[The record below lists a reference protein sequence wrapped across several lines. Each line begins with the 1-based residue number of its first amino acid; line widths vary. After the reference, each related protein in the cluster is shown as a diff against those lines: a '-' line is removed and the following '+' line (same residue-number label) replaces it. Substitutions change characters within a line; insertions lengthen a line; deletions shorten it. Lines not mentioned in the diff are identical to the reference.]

1 MRKRLISILAVLSLL
16 AALCTGAAFAAD
28 ETENASNYEIGDIV
42 TYGNYEQDGFYS
54 NGEET
59 IEWIVIARDRDNH
72 ALLLSRYCLDALPYN
87 EDGGD
92 VSWEDSS
99 IRAWLNGEFLESAFG
114 GDPNG
119 FICTAECKTKDG
131 RSGTDGG
138 ENTTDRIFLLAVD
151 EVTQYFPK
159 ESLRRAP
166 VTEYA
171 KEQGAEYDKNGNGW
185 WWLRTPGKTQDMA
198 AGVHTAG
205 GVNYDGRDVD
215 RTDLCIR
222 PALWLDLDVVTA
234 YLSDSTQDGG
244 EADAADDGTGAEKTA
259 DNGGTKKTV
268 DTEKLMHSGYIK
280 LGSLEDGTIY
290 VYGRSD
296 EEGAVE
302 GFAGNVIYL
311 IGDGFEQSFEAR
323 WFAKYDDQKLEWTD
337 IDGDGEDEL
346 VFIAYLASGTGVI
359 IEELSVFEPQPDGS
373 FEHHYLS
380 LEKMEELLNEHLTAK
395 VRGENITLTLTEN
408 GSRTSENCTELAGP
422 GELDMFTWYMLEDG
436 KYSVE
441 LTTLLH
447 KEGGKYVYANPLLA
461 EHRGTY
467 DPFEGTL
474 DDGDT
479 VDDGNYIMAAWHIIA
494 DVVYDGEDFA
504 LENLRFKY
512 LTYK

>member
-28 ETENASNYEIGDIV
+28 EAENASNYEIGDIV

-92 VSWEDSS
+92 VTWEDSS

-119 FICTAECKTKDG
+119 FICTAECRTKDG

-159 ESLRRAP
+159 ESSRRAP

-234 YLSDSTQDGG
+234 YFSDS
-244 EADAADDGTGAEKTA
+244 
-259 DNGGTKKTV
+259 TKKTV
-268 DTEKLMHSGYIK
+268 DTDKLMHSGYTAF
-280 LGSLEDGTIY
+280 GHLEDGTIY
-290 VYGRSD
+290 VCGRSD
-296 EEGAVE
+296 EEGTVD

-323 WFAKYDDQKLEWTD
+323 WNANKNNDQKLEWTD

-346 VFIAYLASGTGVI
+346 VLIADIASGTGVNM
-359 IEELSVFEPQPDGS
+359 EELSVFKPQPDGS

-380 LEKMEELLNEHLTAK
+380 FEKMEELLNEYLTAK
-395 VRGENITLTLTEN
+395 VKGENITLTLTEN
-408 GSRTSENCTELAGP
+408 GSRTSENCTEFAGP
-422 GELDMFTWYMLEDG
+422 GIDMFNCYTLEDG

-441 LTTLLH
+441 LTALLH
-447 KEGGKYVYANPLLA
+447 KEGGKYVYENPYLA
-461 EHRGTY
+461 LSDDAYDHDKGT
-467 DPFEGTL
+467 
-474 DDGDT
+474 DGDDYIT
-479 VDDGNYIMAAWHIIA
+479 VALGIYA

-504 LENLRFKY
+504 LENLRFFRFIE
-512 LTYK
+512 

>member
-28 ETENASNYEIGDIV
+28 EAENASNYEIGDIV
-42 TYGNYEQDGFYS
+42 TYGGYEQDGFYS

-92 VSWEDSS
+92 VTWEDSS

-159 ESLRRAP
+159 ESSRRAP

-234 YLSDSTQDGG
+234 YLSDST
-244 EADAADDGTGAEKTA
+244 
-259 DNGGTKKTV
+259 KKTV
-268 DTEKLMHSGYIK
+268 DADKLMHSGYTAF
-280 LGSLEDGTIY
+280 GHLEDGTIY
-290 VYGRSD
+290 VCGRSD
-296 EEGAVE
+296 EEGTVD

-311 IGDGFEQSFEAR
+311 IDDGFEQSFEAR
-323 WFAKYDDQKLEWTD
+323 WNANKNNDQKLEWTD

-346 VFIAYLASGTGVI
+346 VLIADIASGTGVNMD
-359 IEELSVFEPQPDGS
+359 ELSVFEPQPDGS

-380 LEKMEELLNEHLTAK
+380 FEKLEELLNEYLTAK
-395 VRGENITLTLTEN
+395 VREENITLTLTEN
-408 GSRTSENCTELAGP
+408 GSRTSENCTESAGP
-422 GELDMFTWYMLEDG
+422 GIDMFNCYTLEDG

-441 LTTLLH
+441 LTALLH
-447 KEGGKYVYANPLLA
+447 KEGGKYVYENPYLA
-461 EHRGTY
+461 WLRGTY
-467 DPFEGTL
+467 DPFEGTV
-474 DDGDT
+474 GDE
-479 VDDGNYIMAAWHIIA
+479 DYITAALSIYA

-504 LENLRFKY
+504 LENL
-512 LTYK
+512 TYK

>member
-1 MRKRLISILAVLSLL
+1 MRKRLISMLAVLSLL
-16 AALCTGAAFAAD
+16 AAPCTGAAFAAD
-28 ETENASNYEIGDIV
+28 EAENASNYEIGDIV
-42 TYGNYEQDGFYS
+42 TYGGYEQDGFYS

-87 EDGGD
+87 EVGGD
-92 VSWEDSS
+92 VTWEDSS

-119 FICTAECKTKDG
+119 FICTAECRTKDG

-159 ESLRRAP
+159 ESSRRAP

-234 YLSDSTQDGG
+234 YFSDS
-244 EADAADDGTGAEKTA
+244 
-259 DNGGTKKTV
+259 TKKTV
-268 DTEKLMHSGYIK
+268 DADKLMHSGYTAF
-280 LGSLEDGTIY
+280 GHLEDGTIY
-290 VYGRSD
+290 VCGRSD
-296 EEGAVE
+296 EEGTVD

-323 WFAKYDDQKLEWTD
+323 WLAKYDDQKLEWTD

-346 VFIAYLASGTGVI
+346 VLIADIASGTGVNMD
-359 IEELSVFEPQPDGS
+359 ELSVFEPKPDGS

-380 LEKMEELLNEHLTAK
+380 FEKMEELLNEYLTAK

-408 GSRTSENCTELAGP
+408 GSRTSENCTESAGP
-422 GELDMFTWYMLEDG
+422 GIDMINRYTLEDG

-441 LTTLLH
+441 LTALLH
-447 KEGGKYVYANPLLA
+447 KEGGKYVYENPYLA
-461 EHRGTY
+461 WLRGTY
-467 DPFEGTL
+467 DPFEGT
-474 DDGDT
+474 
-479 VDDGNYIMAAWHIIA
+479 VDDEDYITAVRHIIT

-504 LENLRFKY
+504 LENLGFIK
-512 LTYK
+512 

>member
-1 MRKRLISILAVLSLL
+1 MRKRRISILAVLSLL

-28 ETENASNYEIGDIV
+28 EAENASNYEIGDIV
-42 TYGNYEQDGFYS
+42 TYGYYEQDGFYS

-92 VSWEDSS
+92 VTWEDSS

-119 FICTAECKTKDG
+119 FICTAECRTKDG

-151 EVTQYFPK
+151 EVTRYLPK
-159 ESLRRAP
+159 ESSRRAP

-234 YLSDSTQDGG
+234 YFSDS
-244 EADAADDGTGAEKTA
+244 
-259 DNGGTKKTV
+259 TKKTV
-268 DTEKLMHSGYIK
+268 DADKLMHSGYTAF
-280 LGSLEDGTIY
+280 GHLEDGTIY
-290 VYGRSD
+290 VCGRSD
-296 EEGAVE
+296 EEGTVD

-311 IGDGFEQSFEAR
+311 IGESFEQSFEAR
-323 WFAKYDDQKLEWTD
+323 WSAKYNDQKLEWTD

-346 VFIAYLASGTGVI
+346 VLIADIDSGTGVNMD
-359 IEELSVFEPQPDGS
+359 ELSVFEPQPDGS

-380 LEKMEELLNEHLTAK
+380 FEKLEELLNEYLTAK
-395 VRGENITLTLTEN
+395 VREENITLTLTEN
-408 GSRTSENCTELAGP
+408 GSRTSENCTEFAGP
-422 GELDMFTWYMLEDG
+422 GIDMFNCYTLEDG

-441 LTTLLH
+441 LTALLH
-447 KEGGKYVYANPLLA
+447 KEGGKYVYENPYLA
-461 EHRGTY
+461 WLRGTY
-467 DPFEGTL
+467 DPFEGTV
-474 DDGDT
+474 GDEDYIT
-479 VDDGNYIMAAWHIIA
+479 VALGIYA

-504 LENLRFKY
+504 LENLRFIK
-512 LTYK
+512 

>member
-1 MRKRLISILAVLSLL
+1 MRKRLISILAVLPLL

-42 TYGNYEQDGFYS
+42 TYGGYEQDGFYS

-92 VSWEDSS
+92 VTWEDSS
-99 IRAWLNGEFLESAFG
+99 IRVWLNGEFLESAFG

-159 ESLRRAP
+159 ESSRRAP

-234 YLSDSTQDGG
+234 YFSDS
-244 EADAADDGTGAEKTA
+244 
-259 DNGGTKKTV
+259 TKKTV
-268 DTEKLMHSGYIK
+268 DADKLMHSGYTAF
-280 LGSLEDGTIY
+280 GHLEDGTIY
-290 VYGRSD
+290 VCGRSD
-296 EEGAVE
+296 EEGTVD

-311 IGDGFEQSFEAR
+311 IGDVFEQSFEAR
-323 WFAKYDDQKLEWTD
+323 WNANKNNDQKLEWTD

-346 VFIAYLASGTGVI
+346 VLIADIASGTGVNM
-359 IEELSVFEPQPDGS
+359 EELSVFEPKPDGS

-380 LEKMEELLNEHLTAK
+380 FEKMEELLNEYLTAK
-395 VRGENITLTLTEN
+395 VREENITLTLTEN
-408 GSRTSENCTELAGP
+408 GSRTGENCTEFAGP
-422 GELDMFTWYMLEDG
+422 GIDMFSRYTLEDG

-441 LTTLLH
+441 LTALLH
-447 KEGGKYVYANPLLA
+447 KEGGEYVYENPYLA
-461 EHRGTY
+461 WLRGTY
-467 DPFEGTL
+467 DPVEG
-474 DDGDT
+474 T
-479 VDDGNYIMAAWHIIA
+479 VDDEDYITAARHIIA

-504 LENLRFKY
+504 LENLRFIRFIK
-512 LTYK
+512 

>member
-28 ETENASNYEIGDIV
+28 EAENASNYEIGDIV

-92 VSWEDSS
+92 VTWEDSS

-159 ESLRRAP
+159 ESSRRAP

-234 YLSDSTQDGG
+234 YFSDS
-244 EADAADDGTGAEKTA
+244 
-259 DNGGTKKTV
+259 TKKTV
-268 DTEKLMHSGYIK
+268 DADKLMHSGYTAF
-280 LGSLEDGTIY
+280 GHLEDGTIY
-290 VYGRSD
+290 VCGRSD
-296 EEGAVE
+296 EEGTVD

-311 IGDGFEQSFEAR
+311 IGDVFEQSFEAR
-323 WFAKYDDQKLEWTD
+323 WNANKNNDQKLEWTD

-346 VFIAYLASGTGVI
+346 VLIADIASGTGVNM
-359 IEELSVFEPQPDGS
+359 EELSVFEPKPDGS

-380 LEKMEELLNEHLTAK
+380 FEKMEELLNEHLTAK
-395 VRGENITLTLTEN
+395 VGEENITLTLTEN
-408 GSRTSENCTELAGP
+408 GSRTSENCTEFAGP
-422 GELDMFTWYMLEDG
+422 GIDMINRYTLEDG
-436 KYSVE
+436 KCSVCF
-441 LTTLLH
+441 TTLLH
-447 KEGGKYVYANPLLA
+447 KEGGKYVYENPYLA
-461 EHRGTY
+461 WLRGTY
-467 DPFEGTL
+467 DPFEGT
-474 DDGDT
+474 
-479 VDDGNYIMAAWHIIA
+479 VDDEDYITAARHIIA

-504 LENLRFKY
+504 LENLGFNK
-512 LTYK
+512 

>member
-92 VSWEDSS
+92 VTWEDSS

-138 ENTTDRIFLLAVD
+138 ENTMDRIFLLAVD

-159 ESLRRAP
+159 ESSRRAP

-234 YLSDSTQDGG
+234 YFSDS
-244 EADAADDGTGAEKTA
+244 
-259 DNGGTKKTV
+259 TKKTV
-268 DTEKLMHSGYIK
+268 DADKLMHSGYTAF
-280 LGSLEDGTIY
+280 GRLEDGTIY
-290 VYGRSD
+290 VCGRSD
-296 EEGAVE
+296 DEGNTDST
-302 GFAGNVIYL
+302 FRNVIYL
-311 IGDGFEQSFEAR
+311 FGDGFEQSFEAR
-323 WFAKYDDQKLEWTD
+323 WNANKNNDQKLEWTD

-346 VFIAYLASGTGVI
+346 VLIADIASGTGVNM
-359 IEELSVFEPQPDGS
+359 EELSVFEPQPDGS

-380 LEKMEELLNEHLTAK
+380 FEKMEELLNEYLTAK

-408 GSRTSENCTELAGP
+408 GSRTGENCTESAGP
-422 GELDMFTWYMLEDG
+422 GIDMFSRYTLKDG
-436 KYSVE
+436 KCSVE
-441 LTTLLH
+441 LTALLH
-447 KEGGKYVYANPLLA
+447 KEGGEYVYANPYLA
-461 EHRGTY
+461 LSDDAY
-467 DPFEGTL
+467 DPDMGT
-474 DDGDT
+474 DGDDYIT
-479 VDDGNYIMAAWHIIA
+479 VALGIYA

-504 LENLRFKY
+504 LENLRFIRFIK
-512 LTYK
+512 

>member
-92 VSWEDSS
+92 VTWEDSS

-159 ESLRRAP
+159 ESSRRAP

-215 RTDLCIR
+215 RIDLCIR

-234 YLSDSTQDGG
+234 YFSDS
-244 EADAADDGTGAEKTA
+244 
-259 DNGGTKKTV
+259 TKKTV
-268 DTEKLMHSGYIK
+268 DADKLMHSGYTAF
-280 LGSLEDGTIY
+280 GHLEDGTIY
-290 VYGRSD
+290 VCGRSD
-296 EEGAVE
+296 EEGAVD

-323 WFAKYDDQKLEWTD
+323 WNANKNNDQKLEWTD

-346 VFIAYLASGTGVI
+346 VFIADIASGTGVNMD
-359 IEELSVFEPQPDGS
+359 ELSVFEPQPDGS
-373 FEHHYLS
+373 FDHHYLS

-408 GSRTSENCTELAGP
+408 GSRTSENCTEFAGP
-422 GELDMFTWYMLEDG
+422 GIDMFNCYTLEDG

-441 LTTLLH
+441 LTALLH
-447 KEGGKYVYANPLLA
+447 KEGGKYVYENPYLA
-461 EHRGTY
+461 WLRGTY
-467 DPFEGTL
+467 DPFEGTV
-474 DDGDT
+474 GDE
-479 VDDGNYIMAAWHIIA
+479 DYITAALGIHA

-504 LENLRFKY
+504 LENLGFNK
-512 LTYK
+512 

>member
-28 ETENASNYEIGDIV
+28 EAENASNYEIGDIV
-42 TYGNYEQDGFYS
+42 TYGGYEQDGFYS

-92 VSWEDSS
+92 VTWEDSS

-119 FICTAECKTKDG
+119 FICTAECRTKDG

-159 ESLRRAP
+159 ESSRRAP

-234 YLSDSTQDGG
+234 YLSDST
-244 EADAADDGTGAEKTA
+244 
-259 DNGGTKKTV
+259 KKTV
-268 DTEKLMHSGYIK
+268 DADKLMHSGYTAF
-280 LGSLEDGTIY
+280 GHLEDGTIY
-290 VYGRSD
+290 VCGRSD
-296 EEGAVE
+296 EEGTVD

-311 IGDGFEQSFEAR
+311 IDDGFEQSFEAR
-323 WFAKYDDQKLEWTD
+323 WNANKNNDQKLEWTD

-346 VFIAYLASGTGVI
+346 VLIADIASGTGVNMD
-359 IEELSVFEPQPDGS
+359 ELSVFEPQPDGS

-380 LEKMEELLNEHLTAK
+380 FEKLEELLNEYLTAK
-395 VRGENITLTLTEN
+395 VREENITLTLTEN
-408 GSRTSENCTELAGP
+408 GSRTSENCTESAGP
-422 GELDMFTWYMLEDG
+422 GIDMFNCYTREDG

-441 LTTLLH
+441 LTALLH
-447 KEGGKYVYANPLLA
+447 KEGGKYVYENPYLA
-461 EHRGTY
+461 WLRGTY
-467 DPFEGTL
+467 DPFEGTV
-474 DDGDT
+474 GDE
-479 VDDGNYIMAAWHIIA
+479 DYITAALSIYA

-504 LENLRFKY
+504 LENL
-512 LTYK
+512 TYK

>member
-92 VSWEDSS
+92 VTWEDSS

-159 ESLRRAP
+159 ESSRRAP

-234 YLSDSTQDGG
+234 YFSDS
-244 EADAADDGTGAEKTA
+244 
-259 DNGGTKKTV
+259 TKKTV
-268 DTEKLMHSGYIK
+268 DADKLMHSGYTAF
-280 LGSLEDGTIY
+280 GHLEDGTIY
-290 VYGRSD
+290 VCGRSD
-296 EEGAVE
+296 EEGTVD

-311 IGDGFEQSFEAR
+311 IGDVFEQSFEAR
-323 WFAKYDDQKLEWTD
+323 WNANKNNDQKLEWTD

-346 VFIAYLASGTGVI
+346 VLIADIASGTGVNM
-359 IEELSVFEPQPDGS
+359 EELSVFEPKPDGS

-380 LEKMEELLNEHLTAK
+380 FEKMEELLNEYLTAK
-395 VRGENITLTLTEN
+395 VGEENITLTLTEN
-408 GSRTSENCTELAGP
+408 GSRTSENCTESAGP
-422 GELDMFTWYMLEDG
+422 GIDMINRYTLEDG
-436 KYSVE
+436 KCSVCF
-441 LTTLLH
+441 TTLLH
-447 KEGGKYVYANPLLA
+447 KEGGEYVYANPDLA
-461 EHRGTY
+461 LSDDDY
-467 DPFEGTL
+467 DPDKGT
-474 DDGDT
+474 DGDDYIT
-479 VDDGNYIMAAWHIIA
+479 VALGIYA

-504 LENLRFKY
+504 LENLRFFRFIE
-512 LTYK
+512 

>member
-1 MRKRLISILAVLSLL
+1 MRKRLISLLAVLSLL

-28 ETENASNYEIGDIV
+28 EAENASNYEIGDIEIGDIV
-42 TYGNYEQDGFYS
+42 TYGGYEQDGFYS
-54 NGEET
+54 NDEET

-92 VSWEDSS
+92 VTWEDSS

-119 FICTAECKTKDG
+119 FICTAENKNRNG

-151 EVTQYFPK
+151 EVTRYLPK
-159 ESLRRAP
+159 ESSRRAP

-222 PALWLDLDVVTA
+222 PALWLDLNVVTA
-234 YLSDSTQDGG
+234 YFSDS
-244 EADAADDGTGAEKTA
+244 
-259 DNGGTKKTV
+259 TKKTV
-268 DTEKLMHSGYIK
+268 DADKLMHSGYTAF
-280 LGSLEDGTIY
+280 GHLEDGTIY
-290 VYGRSD
+290 VCGRSD
-296 EEGAVE
+296 EEGTVD

-323 WFAKYDDQKLEWTD
+323 WNANKNNDQKLEWTD

-346 VFIAYLASGTGVI
+346 VLIADIASGTGVNMD
-359 IEELSVFEPQPDGS
+359 ELSVFEPKPDGS

-380 LEKMEELLNEHLTAK
+380 FEKLEELLNEYLTAK
-395 VRGENITLTLTEN
+395 VGEENITLTLTEN
-408 GSRTSENCTELAGP
+408 GSRTSENCTESAGP
-422 GELDMFTWYMLEDG
+422 GIDMFSRYTLKDG
-436 KYSVE
+436 KCSVCF
-441 LTTLLH
+441 TTLLH
-447 KEGGKYVYANPLLA
+447 KEGGEYVYANPYLA
-461 EHRGTY
+461 LSDDAY
-467 DPFEGTL
+467 DPDTGT
-474 DDGDT
+474 DGDDYIT
-479 VDDGNYIMAAWHIIA
+479 VALGIYA

-504 LENLRFKY
+504 LENFRFFRFIE
-512 LTYK
+512 

>member
-92 VSWEDSS
+92 VTWEDSS

-159 ESLRRAP
+159 ESSRRAP

-234 YLSDSTQDGG
+234 YFSDSTQDGG

-259 DNGGTKKTV
+259 DNSGTKKTV
-268 DTEKLMHSGYIK
+268 DTAKLMRSGYIK
-280 LGSLEDGTIY
+280 LGHLEDGTIY
-290 VYGRSD
+290 VCGRSD
-296 EEGAVE
+296 EEGTVD

-311 IGDGFEQSFEAR
+311 IGESFEQSFEAR
-323 WFAKYDDQKLEWTD
+323 WLAKYDDQKLEWTD

-346 VFIAYLASGTGVI
+346 VLIADIDSGTGVNMD
-359 IEELSVFEPQPDGS
+359 ELSVFEPQPDGS

-380 LEKMEELLNEHLTAK
+380 FEKMEELLNEHLTAK

-408 GSRTSENCTELAGP
+408 GSRTSENCTEFAGP
-422 GELDMFTWYMLEDG
+422 GTDMFNCYTLEDG
-436 KYSVE
+436 KCSVCF
-441 LTTLLH
+441 TTLLH
-447 KEGGKYVYANPLLA
+447 KEGGKYVYENPYLA
-461 EHRGTY
+461 WLRGTY
-467 DPFEGTL
+467 DPFEGTV
-474 DDGDT
+474 GDEDYIT
-479 VDDGNYIMAAWHIIA
+479 VALSIYA

-504 LENLRFKY
+504 LENFRFFRFIE
-512 LTYK
+512 

>member
-28 ETENASNYEIGDIV
+28 EAENASNYEIGDIV

-92 VSWEDSS
+92 VTWEDSS

-151 EVTQYFPK
+151 EVTQYFPADT
-159 ESLRRAP
+159 SRRAP

-234 YLSDSTQDGG
+234 YFSDS
-244 EADAADDGTGAEKTA
+244 
-259 DNGGTKKTV
+259 TKKTV
-268 DTEKLMHSGYIK
+268 DADKLMHSGYTAF
-280 LGSLEDGTIY
+280 GHLEDGTIY
-290 VYGRSD
+290 VCGRSD
-296 EEGAVE
+296 EEGTVD

-311 IGDGFEQSFEAR
+311 IGDVFEQSFEAR
-323 WFAKYDDQKLEWTD
+323 WNANKNNDQKLEWTD

-346 VFIAYLASGTGVI
+346 VLIADIASGTGVNM
-359 IEELSVFEPQPDGS
+359 EELSVFEPQPDGS

-380 LEKMEELLNEHLTAK
+380 FEKLEELLNEYLTAK

-408 GSRTSENCTELAGP
+408 GSRTGENCTESAGP
-422 GELDMFTWYMLEDG
+422 GIDMFSRYTLEDG

-441 LTTLLH
+441 LTALLH
-447 KEGGKYVYANPLLA
+447 KEGGKYVYENPYLA
-461 EHRGTY
+461 WLRGTY
-467 DPFEGTL
+467 DPFEGTVE
-474 DDGDT
+474 DED
-479 VDDGNYIMAAWHIIA
+479 YITAAWHIIA

-504 LENLRFKY
+504 LENLGFNK
-512 LTYK
+512 

>member
-16 AALCTGAAFAAD
+16 AVLCTGAAFAAD

-92 VSWEDSS
+92 VTWEDSS

-159 ESLRRAP
+159 ESSRRAP

-234 YLSDSTQDGG
+234 YFSDST
-244 EADAADDGTGAEKTA
+244 
-259 DNGGTKKTV
+259 KKTM
-268 DTEKLMHSGYIK
+268 DADKLMHSGYTAF
-280 LGSLEDGTIY
+280 GHLEDGTIY
-290 VYGRSD
+290 VCGRSD
-296 EEGAVE
+296 EEGTVD

-311 IGDGFEQSFEAR
+311 IGDVFEQSFEAR
-323 WFAKYDDQKLEWTD
+323 WNANKNNDQKLEWTD

-346 VFIAYLASGTGVI
+346 VLIADIASGTGVNM
-359 IEELSVFEPQPDGS
+359 EELSVFEPQPDGS

-380 LEKMEELLNEHLTAK
+380 FEKMEELLNEYLTAK

-408 GSRTSENCTELAGP
+408 GSRTGENCTEFAEP
-422 GELDMFTWYMLEDG
+422 GIDMFSRYTLEDG

-441 LTTLLH
+441 LTVLLH
-447 KEGGKYVYANPLLA
+447 KEGGKYVYENPYLA
-461 EHRGTY
+461 WLRGTY
-467 DPFEGTL
+467 DPFEGT
-474 DDGDT
+474 
-479 VDDGNYIMAAWHIIA
+479 VDDEDYITAARHIIA

-504 LENLRFKY
+504 LENLRFIK
-512 LTYK
+512 

>member
-1 MRKRLISILAVLSLL
+1 MRKRLISMIAVLSLL

-28 ETENASNYEIGDIV
+28 ETENASNYEIGDIA
-42 TYGNYEQDGFYS
+42 TYGNYEHDGFYS

-92 VSWEDSS
+92 VTWEDSS

-159 ESLRRAP
+159 ESSRRAP

-234 YLSDSTQDGG
+234 YFSDS
-244 EADAADDGTGAEKTA
+244 
-259 DNGGTKKTV
+259 TKKTV
-268 DTEKLMHSGYIK
+268 DADKLMHSGYTAF
-280 LGSLEDGTIY
+280 GHLEDGTIY
-290 VYGRSD
+290 VCGRSD
-296 EEGAVE
+296 EEGTVD

-311 IGDGFEQSFEAR
+311 ISDVFEQSFEAR
-323 WFAKYDDQKLEWTD
+323 WNANKNNDQKLEWTD

-346 VFIAYLASGTGVI
+346 VLIADIASGTGVNM
-359 IEELSVFEPQPDGS
+359 EELSVFEPQPDGS

-380 LEKMEELLNEHLTAK
+380 FEKMEELLNEYLTAK

-408 GSRTSENCTELAGP
+408 GSRTGENCTEFAGP
-422 GELDMFTWYMLEDG
+422 GIDMFSRYTLEDG

-441 LTTLLH
+441 LTALLH
-447 KEGGKYVYANPLLA
+447 KEGGKYVYENPYLA
-461 EHRGTY
+461 WLRGTY
-467 DPFEGTL
+467 DPFEGT
-474 DDGDT
+474 
-479 VDDGNYIMAAWHIIA
+479 VDDENYITAARHIIA

-504 LENLRFKY
+504 LENLGFNK
-512 LTYK
+512 

>member
-28 ETENASNYEIGDIV
+28 ETENASNYEIGDIEIGNIV
-42 TYGNYEQDGFYS
+42 TYGGYEQDGFYS

-92 VSWEDSS
+92 VTWEDSS

-159 ESLRRAP
+159 ESSRRAP

-234 YLSDSTQDGG
+234 YFSDSTQDGD
-244 EADAADDGTGAEKTA
+244 EAAADDETGAEKTA

-268 DTEKLMHSGYIK
+268 DADKLMHSGYTAF
-280 LGSLEDGTIY
+280 GHLEDGTIY
-290 VYGRSD
+290 VCGRSD
-296 EEGAVE
+296 EEGTVD

-311 IGDGFEQSFEAR
+311 IGDVFEQSFEAR
-323 WFAKYDDQKLEWTD
+323 WNANKNNDQKLEWTD

-346 VFIAYLASGTGVI
+346 VLIADIASGTGVNM
-359 IEELSVFEPQPDGS
+359 EELSVFEPQPDGS

-380 LEKMEELLNEHLTAK
+380 FEKMEELLNEYLTAK

-408 GSRTSENCTELAGP
+408 GSRTGENCTESAGP
-422 GELDMFTWYMLEDG
+422 GIDMFSRYTLEDG

-441 LTTLLH
+441 LTALLH
-447 KEGGKYVYANPLLA
+447 KEGGEYVYANPYLA
-461 EHRGTY
+461 LSDDAY
-467 DPFEGTL
+467 DPDTGT
-474 DDGDT
+474 DGDDYIT
-479 VDDGNYIMAAWHIIA
+479 VALGIYA

-504 LENLRFKY
+504 LENLRFIRFIK
-512 LTYK
+512 

>member
-28 ETENASNYEIGDIV
+28 EAENASNYEIGDIV

-92 VSWEDSS
+92 VTWEDSS

-159 ESLRRAP
+159 ESSRRAP

-234 YLSDSTQDGG
+234 YFSDS
-244 EADAADDGTGAEKTA
+244 
-259 DNGGTKKTV
+259 TKKTV
-268 DTEKLMHSGYIK
+268 DADKLMHSGYTAF
-280 LGSLEDGTIY
+280 GHLEDGTIY
-290 VYGRSD
+290 VCGRSD
-296 EEGAVE
+296 EEGTVD

-311 IGDGFEQSFEAR
+311 IGDVFEQSFEAR
-323 WFAKYDDQKLEWTD
+323 WNANKNNDQKLEWTD

-346 VFIAYLASGTGVI
+346 VLIADIASGTGVNM
-359 IEELSVFEPQPDGS
+359 EELSVFEPQPDGS

-380 LEKMEELLNEHLTAK
+380 FEKLEELLNEYLTAK

-408 GSRTSENCTELAGP
+408 GSRTSENCTEFAGP
-422 GELDMFTWYMLEDG
+422 GIDMFSRYTLEDG

-441 LTTLLH
+441 LTALLH
-447 KEGGKYVYANPLLA
+447 KEGGKYVYENPYLA
-461 EHRGTY
+461 WLRGTY
-467 DPFEGTL
+467 DPFEGT
-474 DDGDT
+474 
-479 VDDGNYIMAAWHIIA
+479 VDDEDYITAAWHIIA

-504 LENLRFKY
+504 LENLGFNK
-512 LTYK
+512 

>member
-87 EDGGD
+87 EDGGN
-92 VSWEDSS
+92 VTWEDSS

-159 ESLRRAP
+159 ESSRRAP

-205 GVNYDGRDVD
+205 GVNYDGRDVN

-234 YLSDSTQDGG
+234 YLSDSTQDG
-244 EADAADDGTGAEKTA
+244 ENAAADGETGAEKTA
-259 DNGGTKKTV
+259 DNSGTKKTV
-268 DTEKLMHSGYIK
+268 DTAKLMRSGYIK
-280 LGSLEDGTIY
+280 LGHLEDGTIY
-290 VYGRSD
+290 VCGRSD
-296 EEGAVE
+296 EEGTVD

-323 WFAKYDDQKLEWTD
+323 WLAKYDDQKLEWTD

-346 VFIAYLASGTGVI
+346 VLIADIDSGTGVNMD
-359 IEELSVFEPQPDGS
+359 ELSVFEPQPDGS

-380 LEKMEELLNEHLTAK
+380 FEKMEELLNEYLTAK
-395 VRGENITLTLTEN
+395 VRGENITLMLTEN
-408 GSRTSENCTELAGP
+408 GSRTGENCTESAGP
-422 GELDMFTWYMLEDG
+422 GIDMFNCYTLEDG

-441 LTTLLH
+441 LTALLH
-447 KEGGKYVYANPLLA
+447 KEGGKYVYENPYLA
-461 EHRGTY
+461 WLRGTY
-467 DPFEGTL
+467 DPFEGTV
-474 DDGDT
+474 GDE
-479 VDDGNYIMAAWHIIA
+479 DYITAALSIYA

-504 LENLRFKY
+504 LENFRVFRFIE
-512 LTYK
+512 

>member
-92 VSWEDSS
+92 VTWEDSS

-159 ESLRRAP
+159 ESSRRAP

-234 YLSDSTQDGG
+234 YFSDSTKKIVD
-244 EADAADDGTGAEKTA
+244 AD
-259 DNGGTKKTV
+259 
-268 DTEKLMHSGYIK
+268 KLMHSGYTAF
-280 LGSLEDGTIY
+280 GHLEDGTIY
-290 VYGRSD
+290 VCGRSD
-296 EEGAVE
+296 EEGTVD

-311 IGDGFEQSFEAR
+311 IGDVFEQSFEAR
-323 WFAKYDDQKLEWTD
+323 WNANKNNDQKLEWTD

-346 VFIAYLASGTGVI
+346 VLIADIASGTGVNM
-359 IEELSVFEPQPDGS
+359 EELSVFEPQPDGS

-380 LEKMEELLNEHLTAK
+380 FEKMEELLNEHLTAK

-422 GELDMFTWYMLEDG
+422 GELDMFNWYMLEDG

-447 KEGGKYVYANPLLA
+447 KEGGKYVYANPYLA

-467 DPFEGTL
+467 DPFEGTV

-504 LENLRFKY
+504 LENLRFFRFIE
-512 LTYK
+512 

>member
-92 VSWEDSS
+92 VTWEDSS

-159 ESLRRAP
+159 ESSRRAP

-234 YLSDSTQDGG
+234 YFSDS
-244 EADAADDGTGAEKTA
+244 
-259 DNGGTKKTV
+259 TKKTV
-268 DTEKLMHSGYIK
+268 DADKLMHSGYTAF
-280 LGSLEDGTIY
+280 GHLEDGTIY
-290 VYGRSD
+290 VCGRSD
-296 EEGAVE
+296 EEGTVD

-311 IGDGFEQSFEAR
+311 IGDVFEQSFEAR
-323 WFAKYDDQKLEWTD
+323 WNANKNNDQKLEWTD

-346 VFIAYLASGTGVI
+346 VLIADIASGTGVNM
-359 IEELSVFEPQPDGS
+359 EELSVFEPQPDGS

-380 LEKMEELLNEHLTAK
+380 FEKLEELLNEHLTAK
-395 VRGENITLTLTEN
+395 VKGENITLTLTEN

>member
-28 ETENASNYEIGDIV
+28 EAENASNYEIGDIV

-92 VSWEDSS
+92 VTWEDSS

-159 ESLRRAP
+159 ESSRRAP

-234 YLSDSTQDGG
+234 YLSDSTQDGD
-244 EADAADDGTGAEKTA
+244 EAAADNETGAEKTT

-268 DTEKLMHSGYIK
+268 DTEKLMHSGYLM
-280 LGSLEDGTIY
+280 LGHLEDGTIY

>member
-28 ETENASNYEIGDIV
+28 ETENASNYEIGDIEIGDIV
-42 TYGNYEQDGFYS
+42 TYGGYEQDGFYS

-92 VSWEDSS
+92 VTWEDSS
-99 IRAWLNGEFLESAFG
+99 IRVWLNGEFLESAFG

-119 FICTAECKTKDG
+119 FICTTECKTKDG

-159 ESLRRAP
+159 ESSRRAP

-234 YLSDSTQDGG
+234 YFSDS
-244 EADAADDGTGAEKTA
+244 
-259 DNGGTKKTV
+259 TKKTV
-268 DTEKLMHSGYIK
+268 DADKLMHSGYTAF
-280 LGSLEDGTIY
+280 GPLEDGTIY
-290 VYGRSD
+290 VCGRSD
-296 EEGAVE
+296 EEGTVD

-311 IGDGFEQSFEAR
+311 IGNVFEQSFEAR
-323 WFAKYDDQKLEWTD
+323 WNANKNNDQKLEWTD

-346 VFIAYLASGTGVI
+346 VLIADIASGTGVNM
-359 IEELSVFEPQPDGS
+359 EELSVFEPQPDGS

-380 LEKMEELLNEHLTAK
+380 FEKMEELLNEHLTAK
-395 VRGENITLTLTEN
+395 VKGENITLTLTEN
-408 GSRTSENCTELAGP
+408 GSRTGENCTESAEP
-422 GELDMFTWYMLEDG
+422 GIDMFNCYTLEDG

-441 LTTLLH
+441 LTALLH
-447 KEGGKYVYANPLLA
+447 KEGGEYVYANPYLA
-461 EHRGTY
+461 LSDDAY
-467 DPFEGTL
+467 DPDMGT
-474 DDGDT
+474 DGDDYIT
-479 VDDGNYIMAAWHIIA
+479 VALGIYA

-504 LENLRFKY
+504 LENLGFNK
-512 LTYK
+512 

>member
-28 ETENASNYEIGDIV
+28 EAENASNYEIGDIV

-92 VSWEDSS
+92 VTWEDSS

-159 ESLRRAP
+159 ESSRRAP

-234 YLSDSTQDGG
+234 YFSDS
-244 EADAADDGTGAEKTA
+244 
-259 DNGGTKKTV
+259 TKKTV
-268 DTEKLMHSGYIK
+268 DADKLMHSGYTAF
-280 LGSLEDGTIY
+280 GHLEDGTIY
-290 VYGRSD
+290 VCGRSD
-296 EEGAVE
+296 EEGTVD

-323 WFAKYDDQKLEWTD
+323 WNANKNNDQKLEWTD

-346 VFIAYLASGTGVI
+346 VLIADIASGTGVNMD
-359 IEELSVFEPQPDGS
+359 ELSVFEPQPDGS

-380 LEKMEELLNEHLTAK
+380 FEKLEELLNEYLTAK

-408 GSRTSENCTELAGP
+408 GSRTSENCTEFAGP
-422 GELDMFTWYMLEDG
+422 GIDMFSRYTLEDG

-441 LTTLLH
+441 LTALLH
-447 KEGGKYVYANPLLA
+447 KEGGKYVYENPYLA
-461 EHRGTY
+461 LSDDAY
-467 DPFEGTL
+467 DPDTGT
-474 DDGDT
+474 DGDDYIT
-479 VDDGNYIMAAWHIIA
+479 VALGIYA

-504 LENLRFKY
+504 LENLRFIRFIK
-512 LTYK
+512 

>member
-28 ETENASNYEIGDIV
+28 EAENASNYEIGDIV

-92 VSWEDSS
+92 VTWEDSS

-159 ESLRRAP
+159 ESSRRAP

-234 YLSDSTQDGG
+234 YFSDS
-244 EADAADDGTGAEKTA
+244 
-259 DNGGTKKTV
+259 TKKTV
-268 DTEKLMHSGYIK
+268 DADKLMHSGYTAF
-280 LGSLEDGTIY
+280 GHLEDGTIY
-290 VYGRSD
+290 VCGRSD

-323 WFAKYDDQKLEWTD
+323 WNANKNNDQKLEWTD

-346 VFIAYLASGTGVI
+346 VLIADIASGTGVNM
-359 IEELSVFEPQPDGS
+359 EELSVFKPQPDGS

-380 LEKMEELLNEHLTAK
+380 FEKLEELLNEYLTAK

-408 GSRTSENCTELAGP
+408 GSRTSENCTESAGP
-422 GELDMFTWYMLEDG
+422 GIDMFSRYTLKDG
-436 KYSVE
+436 KCSVCF
-441 LTTLLH
+441 TTLLH
-447 KEGGKYVYANPLLA
+447 KEDGEYVYANPYLA
-461 EHRGTY
+461 LSDDAY
-467 DPFEGTL
+467 DPDTGT
-474 DDGDT
+474 DGDDYIT
-479 VDDGNYIMAAWHIIA
+479 VALGIYA

-504 LENLRFKY
+504 LENLRFIRFIK
-512 LTYK
+512 

>member
-92 VSWEDSS
+92 VTWEDSS

-119 FICTAECKTKDG
+119 FICTTECKTKDG

-138 ENTTDRIFLLAVD
+138 ENTTDRVFLLAVD

-159 ESLRRAP
+159 ESSRRAP

-234 YLSDSTQDGG
+234 YFSDS
-244 EADAADDGTGAEKTA
+244 
-259 DNGGTKKTV
+259 TKKTV
-268 DTEKLMHSGYIK
+268 DADKLMHSGYTAF
-280 LGSLEDGTIY
+280 GHLEDGTIY
-290 VYGRSD
+290 VCGRSD
-296 EEGAVE
+296 EEGAVD

-323 WFAKYDDQKLEWTD
+323 WNANKNNDQKLEWTD

-346 VFIAYLASGTGVI
+346 VLIADIASGTGVNMD
-359 IEELSVFEPQPDGS
+359 ELSVFEPQPDGS

-380 LEKMEELLNEHLTAK
+380 FEKLEELLNEHLTAK

-408 GSRTSENCTELAGP
+408 GSRTSENCTESAGP
-422 GELDMFTWYMLEDG
+422 GTDMINRYTLEDG
-436 KYSVE
+436 KCSVCF
-441 LTTLLH
+441 TTLLH
-447 KEGGKYVYANPLLA
+447 KEGGEYVYANPDLA
-461 EHRGTY
+461 LSDDAY
-467 DPFEGTL
+467 DPDTGT
-474 DDGDT
+474 DGDDYIT
-479 VDDGNYIMAAWHIIA
+479 VALGIYA

-504 LENLRFKY
+504 LENFRFFRFIE
-512 LTYK
+512 

>member
-92 VSWEDSS
+92 VTWEDSS

-159 ESLRRAP
+159 ESSRRAP

-234 YLSDSTQDGG
+234 YFSDS
-244 EADAADDGTGAEKTA
+244 
-259 DNGGTKKTV
+259 TKKTV
-268 DTEKLMHSGYIK
+268 DADKLMHSGYTAF
-280 LGSLEDGTIY
+280 GHLEDGTIY
-290 VYGRSD
+290 VCGRSD
-296 EEGAVE
+296 EEGTVD

-311 IGDGFEQSFEAR
+311 IGDVFEQSFEAR
-323 WFAKYDDQKLEWTD
+323 WNANKNNDQKLEWTD

-346 VFIAYLASGTGVI
+346 VLIADIASGTGVNM
-359 IEELSVFEPQPDGS
+359 EELSVFEPQPDGS

-380 LEKMEELLNEHLTAK
+380 FEKMEELLNEYLTAK
-395 VRGENITLTLTEN
+395 VREENITLTLTEN
-408 GSRTSENCTELAGP
+408 GSRTGENCTEFAGP
-422 GELDMFTWYMLEDG
+422 GIDMFNCYTLEDG

-479 VDDGNYIMAAWHIIA
+479 VDDENYITAARHIIA

-504 LENLRFKY
+504 LENL
-512 LTYK
+512 TYK

>member
-92 VSWEDSS
+92 VTWEDSS
-99 IRAWLNGEFLESAFG
+99 IHAWLNGEFLESAFG

-119 FICTAECKTKDG
+119 FICTDECKTKDG

-138 ENTTDRIFLLAVD
+138 ENTTDMIFLLAVD

-159 ESLRRAP
+159 ESSRRAP

-234 YLSDSTQDGG
+234 YFSDS
-244 EADAADDGTGAEKTA
+244 
-259 DNGGTKKTV
+259 TKKTV
-268 DTEKLMHSGYIK
+268 DADKLMHSGYTAF
-280 LGSLEDGTIY
+280 GHLEDGTIY
-290 VYGRSD
+290 VCGRSD
-296 EEGAVE
+296 EEGTVD

-311 IGDGFEQSFEAR
+311 IGDVFEQSFEAR
-323 WFAKYDDQKLEWTD
+323 WNANKNNDQKLEWTD

-346 VFIAYLASGTGVI
+346 VLIADIASGTGVNM
-359 IEELSVFEPQPDGS
+359 EELSVFEPQPDGS

-380 LEKMEELLNEHLTAK
+380 FEKMEELLNEYLTAK
-395 VRGENITLTLTEN
+395 VGEENITLTLTEN
-408 GSRTSENCTELAGP
+408 GSRTSENCTESAGP
-422 GELDMFTWYMLEDG
+422 GIDMINRYTLEDG
-436 KYSVE
+436 KCSVCF
-441 LTTLLH
+441 TTLLH
-447 KEGGKYVYANPLLA
+447 KEGGEYVYANPYLA
-461 EHRGTY
+461 ELRGTY
-467 DPFEGTL
+467 DPFEGTV

>member
-16 AALCTGAAFAAD
+16 AVLCTGVAFAAD

-92 VSWEDSS
+92 VTWEDSS

-159 ESLRRAP
+159 ESSRRAP

-234 YLSDSTQDGG
+234 YFSDS
-244 EADAADDGTGAEKTA
+244 
-259 DNGGTKKTV
+259 TKKTV
-268 DTEKLMHSGYIK
+268 DADKLMHSGYTAF
-280 LGSLEDGTIY
+280 GHLEDGTIY
-290 VYGRSD
+290 VCGRSD
-296 EEGAVE
+296 EEGTVD

-311 IGDGFEQSFEAR
+311 IGDVFEQSFEAR
-323 WFAKYDDQKLEWTD
+323 WNANKNNDQKLEWTD

-346 VFIAYLASGTGVI
+346 VLIADIDSGTGVNMD
-359 IEELSVFEPQPDGS
+359 ELSVFEPQPDGS

-380 LEKMEELLNEHLTAK
+380 FEKMEELLNEHLTAK
-395 VRGENITLTLTEN
+395 VKGENITLTLTEN
-408 GSRTSENCTELAGP
+408 GSRTSENCTAGP
-422 GELDMFTWYMLEDG
+422 GIDMFNCYTLEDG

-441 LTTLLH
+441 LTALLH
-447 KEGGKYVYANPLLA
+447 KEGGKYVYENPYLA
-461 EHRGTY
+461 WLRGTY
-467 DPFEGTL
+467 DPFEGTV
-474 DDGDT
+474 DDGD
-479 VDDGNYIMAAWHIIA
+479 YITAARHIIA

-504 LENLRFKY
+504 LENLRFIK
-512 LTYK
+512 

>member
-28 ETENASNYEIGDIV
+28 EAENASNYEIGDIV
-42 TYGNYEQDGFYS
+42 TYGGYEQDGFYS

-92 VSWEDSS
+92 VTWEDSS

-119 FICTAECKTKDG
+119 FICTAECRTKDG

-151 EVTQYFPK
+151 EVTRYLPK
-159 ESLRRAP
+159 ESSRRAP

-234 YLSDSTQDGG
+234 YFSDS
-244 EADAADDGTGAEKTA
+244 
-259 DNGGTKKTV
+259 TKKTV
-268 DTEKLMHSGYIK
+268 DADKLMHSGYMM
-280 LGSLEDGTIY
+280 LGHLEDGTIY

-296 EEGAVE
+296 KEGTVD
-302 GFAGNVIYL
+302 GYAGNVIYL
-311 IGDGFEQSFEAR
+311 IGESFEQSFEAR
-323 WFAKYDDQKLEWTD
+323 WLAKYNDQKLEWTD

-346 VFIAYLASGTGVI
+346 VLIADIDSGTGVNMD
-359 IEELSVFEPQPDGS
+359 ELSVFEPQPDGS

-380 LEKMEELLNEHLTAK
+380 FEKMEELLNEYLTAK
-395 VRGENITLTLTEN
+395 VGEENITLTLTEN

-422 GELDMFTWYMLEDG
+422 GELDMFSRYTLEDG

-441 LTTLLH
+441 LTALLH
-447 KEGGKYVYANPLLA
+447 KEGGKYVYENPYLA
-461 EHRGTY
+461 WLRGTY
-467 DPFEGTL
+467 DPFEGTV
-474 DDGDT
+474 GDE
-479 VDDGNYIMAAWHIIA
+479 DYITAALGIYA

-504 LENLRFKY
+504 LENLRFK
-512 LTYK
+512 

>member
-28 ETENASNYEIGDIV
+28 EAENASNYEIGDIV

-59 IEWIVIARDRDNH
+59 IEWIVVARDRDNH

-92 VSWEDSS
+92 VTWEDSS

-159 ESLRRAP
+159 ESSRRAP

-234 YLSDSTQDGG
+234 YFSDS
-244 EADAADDGTGAEKTA
+244 
-259 DNGGTKKTV
+259 TKKTV
-268 DTEKLMHSGYIK
+268 DADKLMHSGYTAF
-280 LGSLEDGTIY
+280 GHLEDGTIY
-290 VYGRSD
+290 VCGRSD
-296 EEGAVE
+296 EEGTVD

-311 IGDGFEQSFEAR
+311 IGDVFEQSFEAR
-323 WFAKYDDQKLEWTD
+323 WNANKNNDQKLEWTD

-346 VFIAYLASGTGVI
+346 VLIADIASGTGVNM
-359 IEELSVFEPQPDGS
+359 EELSVFEPQPDGS

-380 LEKMEELLNEHLTAK
+380 FEKMEELLNEYLTAK
-395 VRGENITLTLTEN
+395 VGEENITLTLTEN

-422 GELDMFTWYMLEDG
+422 GELDMFSRYTLEDG

-441 LTTLLH
+441 LTALLH
-447 KEGGKYVYANPLLA
+447 KEGGKYVYENPYLA
-461 EHRGTY
+461 WLRGTY
-467 DPFEGTL
+467 DPFEGT
-474 DDGDT
+474 
-479 VDDGNYIMAAWHIIA
+479 VDDEDYITAARHIIA

-504 LENLRFKY
+504 LENLRFFRFIE
-512 LTYK
+512 

>member
-28 ETENASNYEIGDIV
+28 EAENASNYEIGDIV
-42 TYGNYEQDGFYS
+42 TYGGYEQDGFYS

-92 VSWEDSS
+92 VTWEDSS

-131 RSGTDGG
+131 RSGTDGD

-159 ESLRRAP
+159 ESSRRAP

-234 YLSDSTQDGG
+234 YFSDS
-244 EADAADDGTGAEKTA
+244 
-259 DNGGTKKTV
+259 TKKTV
-268 DTEKLMHSGYIK
+268 DADKLMHSGYTAF
-280 LGSLEDGTIY
+280 GHLEDGTIY
-290 VYGRSD
+290 VCGRSD
-296 EEGAVE
+296 EEGTVD

-311 IGDGFEQSFEAR
+311 IGDVFEQSFEAR
-323 WFAKYDDQKLEWTD
+323 WNANKNNDQKLEWTD

-346 VFIAYLASGTGVI
+346 VLIADIASGTGVNM
-359 IEELSVFEPQPDGS
+359 EELSVFEPQPDGS

-380 LEKMEELLNEHLTAK
+380 FEKLEELLNEYLTAK

-408 GSRTSENCTELAGP
+408 GSRTSENRTESAGP
-422 GELDMFTWYMLEDG
+422 GIDMFSRYTLKDG
-436 KYSVE
+436 KCSVE
-441 LTTLLH
+441 LTALLH
-447 KEGGKYVYANPLLA
+447 KEGRKYVYENPYLA
-461 EHRGTY
+461 WLRGTY
-467 DPFEGTL
+467 DPFEGT
-474 DDGDT
+474 
-479 VDDGNYIMAAWHIIA
+479 VDDEDYITAARHIIA

-504 LENLRFKY
+504 LENLGFNK
-512 LTYK
+512 

>member
-42 TYGNYEQDGFYS
+42 TYGGYEQDGFYS

-92 VSWEDSS
+92 VTWEDSS

-119 FICTAECKTKDG
+119 FICTAECRTKDG

-159 ESLRRAP
+159 ESSRRAP

-222 PALWLDLDVVTA
+222 PALWLDLNVVTA

-268 DTEKLMHSGYIK
+268 DTEKLMHSGYLM
-280 LGSLEDGTIY
+280 LGHLEDGTIY

-296 EEGAVE
+296 EDGTVD

-323 WFAKYDDQKLEWTD
+323 WWAMYDDQKLEWTD

-359 IEELSVFEPQPDGS
+359 IEELSVFEPKPDGS

-408 GSRTSENCTELAGP
+408 GSRTGENCTELAGP
-422 GELDMFTWYMLEDG
+422 GIDMFSRYTLEDG
-436 KYSVE
+436 KCSVE

-447 KEGGKYVYANPLLA
+447 KEGGKYVYENPYLA
-461 EHRGTY
+461 WLRGTY
-467 DPFEGTL
+467 DPFEGT
-474 DDGDT
+474 
-479 VDDGNYIMAAWHIIA
+479 VDDEDYITAAWHIIA

-504 LENLRFKY
+504 LENLGFNK
-512 LTYK
+512 

>member
-28 ETENASNYEIGDIV
+28 ETKNASNYEIGDIV

-92 VSWEDSS
+92 VTWEDSS

-159 ESLRRAP
+159 ESSRRAP

-234 YLSDSTQDGG
+234 YFSDS
-244 EADAADDGTGAEKTA
+244 
-259 DNGGTKKTV
+259 TKKTV
-268 DTEKLMHSGYIK
+268 DADKLMHSGYTAF
-280 LGSLEDGTIY
+280 GHLEDGTIY
-290 VYGRSD
+290 VCGRSD
-296 EEGAVE
+296 EEGTVD

-311 IGDGFEQSFEAR
+311 IGESFEQNFEAR
-323 WFAKYDDQKLEWTD
+323 WLAKYDDQKLEWTD
-337 IDGDGEDEL
+337 IDGDGDDEL
-346 VFIAYLASGTGVI
+346 VFISDVASGTGVNMD
-359 IEELSVFEPQPDGS
+359 ELSVFEPQPDGS

-380 LEKMEELLNEHLTAK
+380 FEKMEELLNEYLTAK

-408 GSRTSENCTELAGP
+408 GSRTGENCTESAGP
-422 GELDMFTWYMLEDG
+422 GRDMINRYTLEDG
-436 KYSVE
+436 KCSVCF
-441 LTTLLH
+441 TTLLH
-447 KEGGKYVYANPLLA
+447 KEGGEYVYANPDLA
-461 EHRGTY
+461 LSDDAY
-467 DPFEGTL
+467 DPDKGT
-474 DDGDT
+474 DGDDYIT
-479 VDDGNYIMAAWHIIA
+479 VALGIYA

-504 LENLRFKY
+504 LENLRFFRFIE
-512 LTYK
+512 

>member
-92 VSWEDSS
+92 VTWEDSS

-159 ESLRRAP
+159 ESSRRAP

-234 YLSDSTQDGG
+234 YFSDS
-244 EADAADDGTGAEKTA
+244 
-259 DNGGTKKTV
+259 TKKTV
-268 DTEKLMHSGYIK
+268 DADKLMHSGYTAF
-280 LGSLEDGTIY
+280 GHLEDGTIY
-290 VYGRSD
+290 VCGRSD
-296 EEGAVE
+296 EEGTVD

-311 IGDGFEQSFEAR
+311 IGDVFEQSFEAR
-323 WFAKYDDQKLEWTD
+323 WNANKNNDQKLELTD

-346 VFIAYLASGTGVI
+346 VLIADIASGTGVNM
-359 IEELSVFEPQPDGS
+359 EELSVFEPQPDGS

-380 LEKMEELLNEHLTAK
+380 FEKLEELLNEYLTAK

-408 GSRTSENCTELAGP
+408 GSRTSENCTESAGP
-422 GELDMFTWYMLEDG
+422 GIDMFSRYTLEDG

-441 LTTLLH
+441 FTALLH
-447 KEGGKYVYANPLLA
+447 KEGGKYVYENPYLA
-461 EHRGTY
+461 WLRGTY
-467 DPFEGTL
+467 DPFEGT
-474 DDGDT
+474 
-479 VDDGNYIMAAWHIIA
+479 VDDEDYITAAWHIIA

-504 LENLRFKY
+504 LENLGFNK
-512 LTYK
+512 

>member
-1 MRKRLISILAVLSLL
+1 MRKRLISMIAVLSLL

-92 VSWEDSS
+92 ITWEDSS

-151 EVTQYFPK
+151 EVTQYFPADT
-159 ESLRRAP
+159 SRRAP

-234 YLSDSTQDGG
+234 YFSDS
-244 EADAADDGTGAEKTA
+244 
-259 DNGGTKKTV
+259 TKKTV
-268 DTEKLMHSGYIK
+268 DADKLMHSGYTAF
-280 LGSLEDGTIY
+280 GHLEDGTIY
-290 VYGRSD
+290 VCGRSD
-296 EEGAVE
+296 EEGTVD

-311 IGDGFEQSFEAR
+311 IGDVFEQSFEAR
-323 WFAKYDDQKLEWTD
+323 WNANKNNDQKLEWTD

-346 VFIAYLASGTGVI
+346 VLIADIASGTGVNM
-359 IEELSVFEPQPDGS
+359 EELSVFEPQPDGS

-380 LEKMEELLNEHLTAK
+380 FEKMEELLNEYLTAK

-408 GSRTSENCTELAGP
+408 GSRTSENCTESAGP
-422 GELDMFTWYMLEDG
+422 GIDMFSRYTLEDG
-436 KYSVE
+436 KCSVCF
-441 LTTLLH
+441 TTLLH
-447 KEGGKYVYANPLLA
+447 KEGGKYVYENPYLA
-461 EHRGTY
+461 LSDDAY
-467 DPFEGTL
+467 DPDTGT
-474 DDGDT
+474 DGDDYIT
-479 VDDGNYIMAAWHIIA
+479 VALGIYA

-504 LENLRFKY
+504 LENLGFNK
-512 LTYK
+512 

>member
-92 VSWEDSS
+92 VTWEDSS

-159 ESLRRAP
+159 ESSRRAP

-234 YLSDSTQDGG
+234 YFSDSTKKIVD
-244 EADAADDGTGAEKTA
+244 AD
-259 DNGGTKKTV
+259 
-268 DTEKLMHSGYIK
+268 KLMHSGYTAF
-280 LGSLEDGTIY
+280 GHLEDGTIY
-290 VYGRSD
+290 VCGRSD
-296 EEGAVE
+296 EEGTVD

-311 IGDGFEQSFEAR
+311 IGDVFEQSFEAR
-323 WFAKYDDQKLEWTD
+323 WNANKNNDQKLEWTD

-346 VFIAYLASGTGVI
+346 VLIADIASGTGVNM
-359 IEELSVFEPQPDGS
+359 EELSVFEPQPDGS

-380 LEKMEELLNEHLTAK
+380 FEKMEELLNEHLTAK

-422 GELDMFTWYMLEDG
+422 GELDMFNWYMLEDG

-447 KEGGKYVYANPLLA
+447 KEGGKYVYANPYLA

-467 DPFEGTL
+467 DPFEGTV

>member
-1 MRKRLISILAVLSLL
+1 MRKRLISILAVLPLL

-28 ETENASNYEIGDIV
+28 EAENASNYEIGDIV

-92 VSWEDSS
+92 VTWEDSS

-159 ESLRRAP
+159 ESSRRAP
-166 VTEYA
+166 VTEYT

-234 YLSDSTQDGG
+234 YFSDSTQDGD
-244 EADAADDGTGAEKTA
+244 EAAADNGTGAEETA

-268 DTEKLMHSGYIK
+268 DADKLMHSGYTAF
-280 LGSLEDGTIY
+280 GHLEDGTIY
-290 VYGRSD
+290 VCGRSD
-296 EEGAVE
+296 DEGNADST
-302 GFAGNVIYL
+302 FRNVIYL

-323 WFAKYDDQKLEWTD
+323 CWYGKYNDQKLEWTD
-337 IDGDGEDEL
+337 IDGDGENEL
-346 VFIAYLASGTGVI
+346 VLIAYLASGTGVNMD
-359 IEELSVFEPQPDGS
+359 ELSVFEPQPDGS

-380 LEKMEELLNEHLTAK
+380 FEKLEELLNEYLTAK
-395 VRGENITLTLTEN
+395 VGEENITLTLTEN
-408 GSRTSENCTELAGP
+408 GSRTSENCTESAGP
-422 GELDMFTWYMLEDG
+422 GIDMINRYTLEDG
-436 KYSVE
+436 KCSVE
-441 LTTLLH
+441 LTALLH
-447 KEGGKYVYANPLLA
+447 KEGGKYVYANPYLA
-461 EHRGTY
+461 LSDDAY
-467 DPFEGTL
+467 DPDTGT
-474 DDGDT
+474 DGDDYIT
-479 VDDGNYIMAAWHIIA
+479 VALGIYA

-504 LENLRFKY
+504 LENLRFFRFIE
-512 LTYK
+512 